1 MCYLTLAKASA
12 SLMSS
17 THSSLISLLLVAG
30 LHLGA
35 LAAIVLSKSEPT
47 PVEIIQPTIQGV
59 IVMAEPEPAPPPPAP
74 LPPPPPPEKKPEPTP
89 KPKPKPLPKA
99 PPSERAVKA
108 PEPEP
113 TPAPAVAQPAEPAPA
128 APAPVLPPRADAGQ
142 ISNPAP
148 AYPSLSRRLR
158 EEGLVVLEILIRA
171 DGSVGEIKLKASS
184 GFKRLDEAAM
194 NAVKRWRYQ
203 PATQGG
209 IAIDFWYEQ
218 PVEFNLH

>member
-1 MCYLTLAKASA
+1 
-12 SLMSS
+12 MSS

-113 TPAPAVAQPAEPAPA
+113 TPAPPVTQPAEPTPA

>member
-1 MCYLTLAKASA
+1 
-12 SLMSS
+12 MSS
-17 THSSLISLLLVAG
+17 KHSSLISLLLVTG
-30 LHLGA
+30 VHVGV
-35 LAAIVLSKSEPT
+35 LAAVVMSTSD
-47 PVEIIQPTIQGV
+47 PVPVDIIQPTIQGV
-59 IVMAEPEPAPPPPAP
+59 IVMAEPEAAPPPPEP
-74 LPPPPPPEKKPEPTP
+74 PPPPPPEKKPEPKP
-89 KPKPKPLPKA
+89 KPKPKPVPKA

-113 TPAPAVAQPAEPAPA
+113 TPSPPPVEKPAEPKPA

-158 EEGLVVLEILIRA
+158 EEGLVVLEILILT

-184 GFKRLDEAAM
+184 GFKRLDDAAI

-209 IAIDFWYEQ
+209 KAIDFWYEQ
-218 PVEFNLH
+218 PLEFNLH

>member
-1 MCYLTLAKASA
+1 
-12 SLMSS
+12 MSS

-59 IVMAEPEPAPPPPAP
+59 IVMAEPEPAPPPPAT

-113 TPAPAVAQPAEPAPA
+113 TPAPPVTQPAEPTPA